1 MVSQGLVPVLEVLMT
16 AECLV
21 EPVKAAACSIHSASG
36 LAEEDSVT
44 HRLHTT
50 HTCGIHIDV
59 VVLHINIRLST
70 CMICFAVRS

>member
-36 LAEEDSVT
+36 LAEED
-44 HRLHTT
+44 
-50 HTCGIHIDV
+50 G
-59 VVLHINIRLST
+59 VVLQEST
-70 CMICFAVRS
+70 AKSSRIFNMDLANLN

>member
-36 LAEEDSVT
+36 LAEEDGVT
-44 HRLHTT
+44 HRLHAT
-50 HTCGIHIDV
+50 HTCGIHIDHCIGKWIILPQQV
-59 VVLHINIRLST
+59 
-70 CMICFAVRS
+70 